1 MKEILRTM
9 LNLGLGTLVM
19 TKEKAEQLVAEL
31 IKQGDIS
38 KDEGMS
44 LVGELIEKGKKSE
57 VEIKLEIEKTLQGM
71 LSKLDIPTRKEIS
84 DLKAEINRLKKAAN
98 K

>member
-1 MKEILRTM
+1 MKEVLKTM

-57 VEIKLEIEKTLQGM
+57 VEIKSKIEKTLQDM